1 MDTKVVQNA
10 LGGIETI
17 LSKAKRALRE
27 VIYEEFGGS
36 DDLGSYE
43 SPRDAMVF
51 HFDQM
56 YDHLLVIL
64 EAAEMPEARANLI
77 ERWAEFKKLDGGL
90 RHTEQFG
97 DFDHLTSPVIQFLDH
112 LVSALRMTVS
122 NEITSEEAWTLTRLE
137 TMLKDTDVLVHRRNK
152 IIGDEMDLQEVMHD
166 YLKACFRSFVH
177 NPQIGGTVKN
187 FKPDCGI
194 KDIGAAIEFKI
205 AHTKEE
211 AVKAFSGVVED
222 SAGYKGSKDWTKFF
236 AVFYQAEPF
245 LPRAD
250 VESDLKR
257 IGAASWKAILVNGKT
272 SRKPKATK
280 AKQLQKA
287 NR

>member
-1 MDTKVVQNA
+1 MDKEVVKNA
-10 LGGIETI
+10 LGGIDAI
-17 LSKAKRALRE
+17 LSKARRALRE
-27 VIYEEFGGS
+27 VIYEEFGGG

-51 HFDQM
+51 HFDQI
-56 YDHLLVIL
+56 YDHLLVVL

-77 ERWAEFKKLDGGL
+77 AKWSSFKKLKGGL
-90 RHTEQFG
+90 RHTNQFG
-97 DFDHLTSPVIQFLDH
+97 NFDHLTSPVIEFLDH

-137 TMLKDTDVLVHRRNK
+137 TMLKDTDVLVHRRGK
-152 IIGDEMDLQEVMHD
+152 VISDEMDLQEVMHD
-166 YLKACFRSFVH
+166 YLRACFRGFVH
-177 NPQIGGTVKN
+177 NPQIGGTIKN
-187 FKPDCGI
+187 FKPDCGL

-205 AHTKEE
+205 AHSKED

-222 SAGYKGSKDWTKFF
+222 TAGYKGSKDWTKFF

-272 SRKPKATK
+272 TRKQKATR
-280 AKQLQKA
+280 AKKLQKA
-287 NR
+287 SQ